1 MILNL
6 VLVAAL
12 AQQEAPPVQAL
23 TEPQIVRNLRYAE
36 MDGVEA
42 KFHTLDL
49 ATPGGE
55 GPHPVLVM
63 IHGGGWRLGDKAN
76 RSMWKDKLPYF
87 REEGWVYI
95 TINYRLT
102 NGEGVPPHPAHVED
116 VAAALAWVHDHVAE
130 YGGDPDRLFIMG
142 HSAGAHLAALVATDA
157 RRLAKYE
164 KPLSMLKGVVC
175 LDTAGYDIAKY
186 LGTDL
191 AGRTAR
197 AIYTNAFGFE
207 EEGWKDASPQHFVR
221 PGAGIPPMLIFHTKE
236 RREVAHLSQ
245 AFVAALR
252 QAKVPAAAIYAA
264 DKNHGGINA
273 CIGQEGDPYTALI
286 RRFLADP
293 HAANTLKLASMAPVQ
308 ELKLGGA
315 TRVAI
320 SVLDGTP
327 EGLPVSAWRIA
338 TEVNGVEVAVVNAPR
353 FTSPHAMQTILQH
366 MVEVVAE
373 TDKVELKATLGPE
386 DAWLDLDGPVTRI
399 TWQRLE
405 PTDAK
410 DELVFTVLPRPEQQ

>member
-130 YGGDPDRLFIMG
+130 YGGDPDRLFVMG

-293 HAANTLKLASMAPVQ
+293 HAANTLKLASLEPVQ
-308 ELKLGGA
+308 QI
-315 TRVAI
+315 R
-320 SVLDGTP
+320 LDG
-327 EGLPVSAWRIA
+327 PVRLKVTAIGGDPSSGPLRKDW
-338 TEVNGVEVAVVNAPR
+338 
-353 FTSPHAMQTILQH
+353 
-366 MVEVVAE
+366 EVVVQIAGKPYTFSVSKDGRPQWQLQRSME
-373 TDKVELKATLGPE
+373 RLAKSEGFDIQVTRGPE
-386 DAWLDLDGPVTRI
+386 DAWIDIDAKLERI

-410 DELVFTVLPRPEQQ
+410 DELVFAVLPRPEQQ

>member
-23 TEPQIVRNLRYAE
+23 AEPQVVRNLRYAE

-164 KPLSMLKGVVC
+164 KPLDILKGVVC

-221 PGAGIPPMLIFHTKE
+221 QGAGIPPMLIFHTKE

-273 CIGQEGDPYTALI
+273 CIGQQGDPYTALI

-293 HAANTLKLASMAPVQ
+293 HAANALKLASLEPVQ
-308 ELKLGGA
+308 QI
-315 TRVAI
+315 R
-320 SVLDGTP
+320 
-327 EGLPVSAWRIA
+327 
-338 TEVNGVEVAVVNAPR
+338 
-353 FTSPHAMQTILQH
+353 
-366 MVEVVAE
+366 
-373 TDKVELKATLGPE
+373 
-386 DAWLDLDGPVTRI
+386 LDGPVRLKVVGGDPHEGPLGEEWEVVAQIDGKPYAFAMSASGRPQWQLQWELERLAKSEDIEIQVTRGPDDAWIDIDGKIERI
-399 TWQRLE
+399 TWQRLRAE
-405 PTDAK
+405 IAGE
-410 DELVFTVLPRPEQQ
+410 ELDFTVLPRPEQE